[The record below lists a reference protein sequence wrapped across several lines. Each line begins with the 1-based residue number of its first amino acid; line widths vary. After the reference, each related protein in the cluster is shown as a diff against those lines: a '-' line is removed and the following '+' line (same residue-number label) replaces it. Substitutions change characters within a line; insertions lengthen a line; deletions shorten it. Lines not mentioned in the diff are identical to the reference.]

1 MKKRISVLVFTLIF
15 LTVPVNTI
23 QAQNADPY
31 QVSLRR
37 DFGYGNGVE
46 IQGNM
51 TLSLKGDTENA
62 VRVTFLMDEGTLTTL
77 ESAPYQFSFSTDNYR
92 PGAHSLSAQ
101 VETKDGKTFTTKAL
115 TYHFLSAEE
124 ASNNTKN
131 ILIPLLG
138 VAALVIII
146 SVLSQLKS
154 DKKVGSTNGQPRV
167 YGGLYGGAVC
177 SRCGHPFQRSAFGM
191 NLVAGRLE
199 RCPACGKFILTVR
212 ASAEQLATAEEIVK
226 SKIPGWSEPLKE
238 KDEIVDQLEES
249 KYIDL
254 DNDGNT
260 R

>member
-15 LTVPVNTI
+15 LMVSVNTT

-62 VRVTFLMDEGTLTTL
+62 VRVTFLMDKQTLAVL

-115 TYHFLSAEE
+115 AYHFLSAEE

-138 VAALVIII
+138 VAALAIII
-146 SVLSQLKS
+146 SASGQFKS
-154 DKKVGSTNGQPRV
+154 NKKVGLANGQPKV

-177 SRCGHPFQRSAFGM
+177 PKCGHPFQRSAFGM
-191 NLVAGRLE
+191 NLVTGRLE

-212 ASAEQLATAEEIVK
+212 ASAEQLATAEETEK
-226 SKIPGWSEPLKE
+226 SKLSGWSEPLKE
-238 KDEIVDQLEES
+238 KDEIADQLEES

-254 DNDGNT
+254 DEDRNT
-260 R
+260 Q

>member
-1 MKKRISVLVFTLIF
+1 MKKRISVLVITLIF
-15 LTVPVNTI
+15 LMISVNTI
-23 QAQNADPY
+23 QAQDDEPY

-51 TLSLKGDTENA
+51 TLSLKGDVENA
-62 VRVTFLMDEGTLTTL
+62 VRVTFLMDEQTLAVL

-138 VAALVIII
+138 VAALAIII
-146 SVLSQLKS
+146 SASGQFKS
-154 DKKVGSTNGQPRV
+154 DKKVGSTNGQARV

-177 SRCGHPFQRSAFGM
+177 PKCGHPFQRSAFGM
-191 NLVAGRLE
+191 NLVADRLE

-212 ASAEQLATAEEIVK
+212 ASAEQLATAEEIEK
-226 SKIPGWSEPLKE
+226 SKIPGWSKPSEAKNE
-238 KDEIVDQLEES
+238 TADQLEES

-254 DNDGNT
+254 DDDGNT